1 MISTACLFVLAT
13 MALALLRAIRG
24 PSVYDR
30 IVAVNAFGTMTV
42 LLLVLLG
49 FLTDRPEFQDIA
61 LLYVLIN
68 FVSIIAVLKFVKYN
82 SLAGPSWSADVPEAK
97 RRARKRFAGKQFVG
111 KMFAGKRSTA
121 PKAGGSAATQEEA
134 TS

>member
-1 MISTACLFVLAT
+1 MITAGCLFVLAT
-13 MALALLRAIRG
+13 MALALLRAVRG

-49 FLTDRPEFQDIA
+49 FLTERPEFEDIA

-68 FVSIIAVLKFVKYN
+68 FAGTIAVLKFVKYSN
-82 SLAGPSWSADVPEAK
+82 LAGLSADGRPQRPE
-97 RRARKRFAGKQFVG
+97 GDQ
-111 KMFAGKRSTA
+111 T
-121 PKAGGSAATQEEA
+121 P
-134 TS
+134 